1 MQKDDK
7 TRNNALLFLP
17 YINFRSRTNSETQ
30 ARTPQKHHHS
40 VVLIITFLIVM
51 QQVKRVVVLFFS
63 VLHFNTFHGF
73 LTPHFPGQDRGKT
86 DEGVFFLN
94 PWGFPWGFRCEAL
107 DHLYP
112 FICRCDLRCVI
123 VCCCVKQYNLLSTVS
138 GNSFGKTNQSVNMC
152 LLYIW

>member
-1 MQKDDK
+1 MNACRVLIRTYEVCRCWMQKDDK

-86 DEGVFFLN
+86 DEGVFFESVGISVGISV
-94 PWGFPWGFRCEAL
+94 WGLRSSL
-107 DHLYP
+107 SVHLP
-112 FICRCDLRCVI
+112 MWFEICYR
-123 VCCCVKQYNLLSTVS
+123 LLLC
-138 GNSFGKTNQSVNMC
+138 QA
-152 LLYIW
+152 I